1 MADPTTAAQSTAA
14 AVDPFSPLL
23 SAGVTGAVLLIC
35 MWALRSV
42 YQQQIATLNATIL
55 AERERAKE
63 QAIVERARTDR
74 VEERLNALN
83 EAVRERLITSM
94 TSSAET
100 FRETL
105 RVLEG
110 RSR

>member
-1 MADPTTAAQSTAA
+1 MVDPATAAQSTA

-42 YQQQIATLNATIL
+42 YQQQIATLNATIA

-63 QAIVERARTDR
+63 QAIAERARTDR
-74 VEERLNALN
+74 VEERLNTLN
-83 EAVRERLITSM
+83 ETIRERLITSI
-94 TSSAET
+94 TSSTEAL
-100 FRETL
+100 REAL
-105 RVLEG
+105 RALEG
-110 RSR
+110 RGR